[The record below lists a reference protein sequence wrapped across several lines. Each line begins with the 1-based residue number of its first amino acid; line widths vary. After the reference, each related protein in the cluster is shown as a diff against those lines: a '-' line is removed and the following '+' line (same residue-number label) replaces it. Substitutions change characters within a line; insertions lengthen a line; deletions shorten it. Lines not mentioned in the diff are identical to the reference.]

1 MKKLIGQVYDKVE
14 VPSDYKME
22 LLGRLLV
29 ARGDAVAIQGE
40 SLWGRP
46 GLWALFAA
54 TIILAVVIYGL
65 WLPATIT
72 L

>member
-22 LLGRLLV
+22 LLDRLLV
-29 ARGDAVAIQGE
+29 TRGDMAVIQGE

-46 GLWALFAA
+46 SFWALLAA
-54 TIILAVVIYGL
+54 TAILVVIIYGL
-65 WLPATIT
+65 WLPASIT